1 MTTTATRP
9 STSLLTALR
18 GVYFLRFAFALTW
31 ALILLATKPDLG
43 PLLTVLVVIYPLV
56 DAVAVYWQIRSEGD
70 ASAPRAVETI
80 NVAVSVVVAIA
91 VGVASTLS
99 IAAALGVW
107 GAWAVLSGLS
117 QLITAVRRR
126 SAGGQIPQMFSGG
139 ISVLAGISF
148 LAQASNGADTL
159 TSIGGYAILGG
170 LFFLV
175 SAIRL
180 SVGLRAARVRVSAG

>member
-1 MTTTATRP
+1 MTTTATLP
-9 STSLLTALR
+9 STPLLTALR
-18 GVYFLRFAFALTW
+18 GVYFLRFAFALVW
-31 ALILLATKPDLG
+31 ASILLATMPGPG
-43 PLLTVLVVIYPLV
+43 PLLTVLLVIYPLV
-56 DAVAVYWQIRSEGD
+56 DAAAVYWQIHSEGD
-70 ASAPRAVETI
+70 ASAPRVVETI
-80 NVAVSVVVAIA
+80 NVVVSVVIAIA

-107 GAWAVLSGLS
+107 GAWAAVSGLS

-148 LAQASNGADTL
+148 LVQASNGADSL

-170 LFFLV
+170 LFFLA

-180 SVGLRAARVRVSAG
+180 SVVLRPARVPVSAG